1 MQATKVVTT
10 VSVGR
15 DVTFAA
21 VHSINDDTEV
31 AARVVKSLASAKDKV
46 PTMPRNVPYQCGTR
60 RRRCGELRGT
70 MAGWVVFGR

>member
-1 MQATKVVTT
+1 VTT
-10 VSVGR
+10 VAVGR

-46 PTMPRNVPYQCGTR
+46 PTMPRNVPYQCGTW
-60 RRRCGELRGT
+60 RRRCSELRGGDG
-70 MAGWVVFGR
+70 GWVCGW